1 MKTSKS
7 YLKYVQKIGKNIM
20 ALLEISPRNFK
31 KKTIV
36 RLEPKYNYLLKI
48 DTQIKSTSANLL
60 DDIKDR
66 IHKGV

>member
-20 ALLEISPRNFK
+20 ALLEISPRNFQK
-31 KKTIV
+31 EDYHKLKA
-36 RLEPKYNYLLKI
+36 EYNYLLKI

-60 DDIKDR
+60 DDIKDG
-66 IHKGV
+66 IPKGV